1 MLQRI
6 NAKKLQWIALIML
19 ALYPLAILAARLDI
33 WHFRNSF
40 LIFVVASLVGFVL
53 LVISILKLSKQ
64 PQDEKSETSALL
76 ITIVATGLPLAFMGN
91 NIMAA
96 QGHPFIHDITTDY
109 QQPPEFMAAKAL
121 RTQSDHDVVYSP
133 ENIEL
138 QKSGYPDLKA
148 IVLNAEAKTALH
160 QAKVLMQKQGW
171 EILALQ
177 DTQAPYTL
185 EASTEST
192 LFAFVDDMSLRF
204 TPVIQ
209 PEGSTLVQTQ
219 VDMRSMSRQGK
230 SDLGQNAKRI
240 TAFFELLQKP

>member
-6 NAKKLQWIALIML
+6 NANKLQLIALIVL

-40 LIFVVASLVGFVL
+40 LIFVLASLVGFVL
-53 LVISILKLSKQ
+53 LVISILKLSK
-64 PQDEKSETSALL
+64 PVIGEKTETRALL
-76 ITIVATGLPLAFMGN
+76 ITILATGFPLALMGKS
-91 NIMAA
+91 IMAA
-96 QGHPFIHDITTDY
+96 QAHPFIHDITTDF
-109 QQPPEFMAAKAL
+109 QQPPAFMAAKTVRAE
-121 RTQSDHDVVYSP
+121 SDHDVAYLP

-138 QKSGYPDLKA
+138 QKVGYPNLKA
-148 IVLNAEAKTALH
+148 LVINGDAKTTLH
-160 QAKVLMQKQGW
+160 RAKVLMQKLDWQVM
-171 EILALQ
+171 ALQ

-192 LFAFVDDMSLRF
+192 LFAFIDDVSLRF

-230 SDLGQNAKRI
+230 SDLGENAKRI

>member
-133 ENIEL
+133 DNIEL

-148 IVLNAEAKTALH
+148 IVLNVEAKTALH

>member
-133 ENIEL
+133 DNIEL

>member
-40 LIFVVASLVGFVL
+40 LVFILASLVGFVL
-53 LVISILKLSKQ
+53 LVISILKLSKP
-64 PQDEKSETSALL
+64 PQDGKSETWALL
-76 ITIVATGLPLAFMGN
+76 IAIVATGLPLALMGK

-96 QGHPFIHDITTDY
+96 QGHPFMHDITTDF
-109 QQPPEFMAAKAL
+109 QQPPALMAATAL
-121 RTQSDHDVVYSP
+121 RTESDHDVTYLP

-138 QKSGYPDLKA
+138 QKNGYPNLKA
-148 IVLNAEAKTALH
+148 IVLMGDAKTVLH

-171 EILALQ
+171 QVLALQ

-192 LFAFVDDMSLRF
+192 LFAFIDDVSLRF
-204 TPVIQ
+204 TPMTQ
-209 PEGSTLVQTQ
+209 EGESTLVQTQ